1 MSNKITL
8 LLGDCYKELEKLP
21 DKSVDLI
28 VTDPPYEITIQGGG
42 ALGTKYKEHFSQ
54 LNKLTHGVTNELL
67 DMLVDKMKK
76 INIYIYCNKI
86 QVPKYLKYFVEQRK
100 VFFDILTWHKTNPI
114 PTVNNKYLTDT
125 EYILF
130 FREKG
135 VKVYGDYTTKKTY
148 YLTPLNTK
156 DKKLYNHPTVKPVDQ
171 ISNFIINS
179 SNKGELVLDPFMGSG
194 TVGVACSRL
203 DRKFIGIEIDEQY
216 FKTADDRIATEG
228 MCW

>member
-8 LLGDCYKELEKLP
+8 LFGDCYKELEKLP

-28 VTDPPYEITIQGGG
+28 ITDPPYEITIQGGG